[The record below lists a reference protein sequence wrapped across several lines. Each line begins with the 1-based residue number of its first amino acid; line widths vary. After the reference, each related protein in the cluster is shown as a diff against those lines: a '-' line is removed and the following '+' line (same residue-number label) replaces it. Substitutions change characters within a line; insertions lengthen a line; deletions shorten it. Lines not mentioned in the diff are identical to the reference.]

1 MKASVVTSFDRPLA
15 IRDIAIPI
23 VGTRADLAEVFRLH
37 AAGRTRVELQT
48 RKLEDVNDAIED
60 VLAGRVTARVVFEL

>member
-1 MKASVVTSFDRPLA
+1 MRLPIFQTVLGGISVIGS
-15 IRDIAIPI
+15 I

-60 VLAGRVTARVVFEL
+60 VLAGRVTARIVFEL